1 MVSDTHV
8 QCIQR
13 ENSLALVCPSYDTY
27 YVHMYD
33 RLCDGI
39 GIDQIGVKGEDLA
52 TFFLFVLEKLG
63 RGVRGDSGG
72 RIGHP
77 EIYIYIFNSSSRKLP
92 INTHRVVVRT
102 VMKLLPVYC
111 TSYSDMCV
119 GCWVVE
125 ARDDRQTQNH

>member
-1 MVSDTHV
+1 MNVMVSDTHV

-13 ENSLALVCPSYDTY
+13 DNSLALVCPSYDTY

-52 TFFLFVLEKLG
+52 TFFLFVLEKFG

-72 RIGHP
+72 GSGRIGHD
-77 EIYIYIFNSSSRKLP
+77 ISIYLYIYIQQF
-92 INTHRVVVRT
+92 
-102 VMKLLPVYC
+102 
-111 TSYSDMCV
+111 
-119 GCWVVE
+119 
-125 ARDDRQTQNH
+125 